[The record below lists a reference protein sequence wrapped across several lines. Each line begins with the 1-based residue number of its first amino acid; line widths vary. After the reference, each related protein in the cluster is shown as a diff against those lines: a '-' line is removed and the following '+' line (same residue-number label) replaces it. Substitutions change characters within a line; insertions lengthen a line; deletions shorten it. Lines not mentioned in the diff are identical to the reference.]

1 MFFLYILTY
10 LNFKTPARSVNR
22 QIFSYNHQ
30 MSTIVGVF
38 AHPDDE
44 AMGPAGTIAK
54 LAPDHDV
61 HLICV
66 TDGDHQDKGLKNIRD
81 KELFKSAQ
89 ILGVKKVI
97 FLDFVDG
104 SLSNSDYHQI
114 AESLK
119 KHLDVLKPETIIT
132 FHPNGVSGHID
143 HMVVTSVVNYLFPKL
158 RYLKKVMYFAM
169 RDIERRLI
177 PSYFVHMPEGLAK
190 EDAHEVV
197 DTKSVW
203 NLKKQAIQAH
213 KSQSS
218 DGNKILLRDSLLPK
232 EEYFLVRSK

>member
-1 MFFLYILTY
+1 
-10 LNFKTPARSVNR
+10 
-22 QIFSYNHQ
+22 

-54 LAPDHDV
+54 LAQENEV

-81 KELFKSAQ
+81 KELSKSAQ
-89 ILGVKKVI
+89 ILGVKKVV

-104 SLSNSDYHQI
+104 SLSNSNYHKI
-114 AESLK
+114 ADALK
-119 KHLDVLKPETIIT
+119 KQLDILRPETIIT

-143 HMVVTSVVNYLFPKL
+143 HLVVTSVVNFLFPKL
-158 RYLKKVMYFAM
+158 KYLKKVMYFAM
-169 RDIERRLI
+169 RDIERRLM
-177 PSYFVHMPEGLAK
+177 PGYFVYMPDGLAK
-190 EDAHEVV
+190 KDAHEVV
-197 DTKSVW
+197 DTRSVW
-203 NLKKQAIQAH
+203 DQKKKAIQAH

-218 DGNKILLRDSLLPK
+218 DGNKILLRDSILPK
-232 EEYFLVRSK
+232 EEYFIVRSK